1 MKTMK
6 NQKTIPNLKKLTLS
20 AVLIALGT
28 AGSFLPF
35 MTFPIGPSRCAPLQH
50 LINVLGAILLGPG
63 YALANAF
70 LISVLRNLFGVGS
83 LLAFPGSMIGAFLAG
98 WFYRLI
104 RRDIAALIGEWI
116 GTGLIGSL
124 LAYPA
129 ARYLMDMSPASTTFF
144 MLPFALSTV
153 AGGLIAWMIL
163 PILRKAFAV
172 AGSSIQQASA
182 DKRRAS

>member
-1 MKTMK
+1 MKPRT
-6 NQKTIPNLKKLTLS
+6 TSLNLKKLTLS

-70 LISVLRNLFGVGS
+70 LISLLRNFFGVGS

-98 WFYRLI
+98 WLYHWFGK
-104 RRDIAALIGEWI
+104 DIAAMAGEWI
-116 GTGLIGSL
+116 GTGLIGSMM
-124 LAYPA
+124 AYPV
-129 ARYLMDMSPASTTFF
+129 ARYLIGMSPASTTFF
-144 MLPFALSTV
+144 MLPFALSTL
-153 AGGLIAWMIL
+153 AGGLLAFLIL
-163 PILRKAFAV
+163 PVL
-172 AGSSIQQASA
+172 
-182 DKRRAS
+182 RRAILLPARADRKPAPEDGGQP